1 MEGIRE
7 IELEK
12 IKVGLEQS
20 VSQYLLDVSVDID
33 ILSARFTNQV
43 VFHIKGFLWGE
54 KLPTKTIRYPSDWWQ
69 AFKARWFPEWLLKR
83 YPAKYTTQHITASII
98 YPGLNPSIPD
108 RTWRLKMWINEYNE
122 FWSSERN

>member
-7 IELEK
+7 VTLDK
-12 IKVGLEQS
+12 IQLGWQQVLSKTV
-20 VSQYLLDVSVDID
+20 LLDARMDRIEDIVTGNFIYRID
-33 ILSARFTNQV
+33 GYI
-43 VFHIKGFLWGE
+43 WGE
-54 KLPTKTIRYPSDWWQ
+54 HLPEKNISYPSDWWQ